1 MRRCREILKLKYENK
16 VTHRAVARACTV
28 GAGTVSDYVR
38 RAVEAGLVRSTGP
51 GTPPP

>member
-1 MRRCREILKLKYENK
+1 
-16 VTHRAVARACTV
+16 
-28 GAGTVSDYVR
+28 VSDYVR